1 MKKILLA
8 SAALALSA
16 GVAHSQA
23 VTIGGQGRMGVQYSD
38 LGFTTRTGTDSNWR
52 TESRLQLNFSV
63 AVQADH
69 GLSFGGFTRLRLQT
83 AGGSATMMTSQL
95 FSGHR
100 VWVEASGLRLTFG
113 NQDGAIATSG
123 TAMGYIG
130 GCGIGY
136 EGGQQC
142 ADSLDMMGSVTWF
155 GSNAPGGV
163 NTGNEQTIHA
173 RYTMGDF
180 QGAISAERDNGVEL
194 AVRGRFDAFTFA
206 LGYQQDRGLS
216 DQVIT
221 ASAHYNAGPWGVGAI
236 VARINND
243 STRWALSG
251 IDGDSNTN
259 FQVNAN
265 AELGGGNLYGFV
277 GRVNDESAYGISYSY
292 GLGGGASITA
302 GAERATLRSGTGAG
316 AGLVR
321 QTTGSIGVA
330 FNF

>member
-23 VTIGGQGRMGVQYSD
+23 VTIGGQGRMGVQYSNG
-38 LGFTTRTGTDSNWR
+38 GFVQQFGAISNWR
-52 TESRLQLNFSV
+52 TESRFQLNFSA

-83 AGGSATMMTSQL
+83 AGGTATQMTNQL

-113 NQDGAIATSG
+113 NQDGAIATTG

-130 GCGIGY
+130 GCGVGY

-142 ADSLDMMGSVTWF
+142 GDSVGLLGAVTWF
-155 GSNAPGGV
+155 NSNGPGGN
-163 NTGNEQTIHA
+163 NTGAFDQTIHA
-173 RYTMGDF
+173 RYTMGDW
-180 QGAISAERDNGVEL
+180 QAAVSAERSNGVEI
-194 AVRGRFDAFTFA
+194 AVRGRFDAFTVA
-206 LGYQQDRGLS
+206 AGYQQNRGFS
-216 DQVIT
+216 PRVAT
-221 ASAHYNAGPWGVGAI
+221 VSAHYNGGAWGVGAI
-236 VARINND
+236 VARIG
-243 STRWALSG
+243 TGGAA
-251 IDGDSNTN
+251 NTN
-259 FQVNAN
+259 YAVNAN
-265 AELGGGNLYGFV
+265 VDLGGGNLYGYA
-277 GRVNDESAYGISYSY
+277 GRVNTNNAYGLSYSY

-302 GAERATLRSGTGAG
+302 GAERVG
-316 AGLVR
+316 GL
-321 QTTGSIGVA
+321 TTGSVGVA

>member
-23 VTIGGQGRMGVQYSD
+23 VTIGGQGRMGVQYNNGGFL
-38 LGFTTRTGTDSNWR
+38 LGGGGTSNWR
-52 TESRLQLNFSV
+52 TESRLQLNFSA

-83 AGGSATMMTSQL
+83 NGATATQMTSQL

-113 NQDGAIATSG
+113 NQDGAIATTG
-123 TAMGYIG
+123 TAMGYLG

-136 EGGQQC
+136 EGGQLC
-142 ADSLDMMGSVTWF
+142 GDTAGLMGYGGQGGVTWF
-155 GSNAPGGV
+155 GSNTPGGV
-163 NTGNEQTIHA
+163 NTGNDQTVHA

-180 QGAISAERDNGVEL
+180 QGAVSAERSNGVEV
-194 AVRGRFDAFTFA
+194 AVRGRFDAFTVA
-206 LGYQQDRGLS
+206 AGYQQNRGIS
-216 DQVIT
+216 PRVFT
-221 ASAHYNAGPWGVGAI
+221 VSGHYNAGAWGVGAI
-236 VARINND
+236 AARIAD
-243 STRWALSG
+243 E
-251 IDGDSNTN
+251 TN
-259 FQVNAN
+259 FSISAN
-265 AELGGGNLYGFV
+265 AQLGGGNLYGYV
-277 GRVNDESAYGISYSY
+277 GRVHNLVGTRNNAYGLSYSY

-302 GAERATLRSGTGAG
+302 GAERVGP
-316 AGLVR
+316 V
-321 QTTGSIGVA
+321 TTGSVGVA